1 MVYNSNADSQDIV
14 STVLDKAGATSVN
27 VYPLKRIT
35 RNFNA
40 ALDMYLGWAFEVDG
54 RWNFDDINETSPPID
69 TQNIVSGTNRYKLSA
84 FTETL
89 LSLMRLEIL
98 NSAGTGL
105 YLEPERLDTSGN
117 VVSNET
123 GRISGTRGSTFQEL
137 YVNASS
143 GTPTHYIKYGGFIY
157 LRPNPNYSLA
167 SALLAYF
174 NRPASYLASTD
185 TTKVAGVPVIHHPLL
200 CELTANQFKYDKK
213 LMTLVEKI
221 AVEKNNEDI
230 VKEYFANRDKDIPK
244 RMLPNREDNK

>member
-1 MVYNSNADSQDIV
+1 LIYNSNADGQDIV
-14 STVLDKAGATSVN
+14 STVLDKAEATVN

-40 ALDMYLGWAFEVDG
+40 SLDMYLGWAFEADG
-54 RWNFDDINETSPPID
+54 NWNFDDINETSPPID
-69 TQNIVSGTNRYKLSA
+69 TQAIVSGTNRYKLSD

-89 LSLMRLEIL
+89 LSLMRLEVL
-98 NSAGTGL
+98 NSAGTGI

-143 GTPTHYIKYGGFIY
+143 GTPTHYIKYGDFIY
-157 LRPNPNYSLA
+157 LRPNPNYDLA
-167 SALLAYF
+167 AALLAYF
-174 NRPASYLASTD
+174 NRLASYMISTD
-185 TTKVAGVPVIHHPLL
+185 TTKVPGVPVIHHPLL

-213 LMTLVEKI
+213 LTSLSEKI
-221 AVEKNNEDI
+221 AIETQAKNT
-230 VKEYFANRDKDIPK
+230 VMEYFANRDKDVPK
-244 RMLPNREDNK
+244 RFIPNVEDNR